1 MGPGEH
7 RPNGVQPKSG
17 GSSPTLL
24 TYFGV
29 LQRRKW
35 VVLSAVVIVPL
46 LAAIITLRE
55 RPLYQASAE
64 VLLSNQNLAAS
75 LSGVADQGGA
85 LQPDRVAQT
94 QADLA
99 RVPQIAH
106 RALAALAIHDR
117 TAQDFLRASDVSA
130 RTNADLLEFHVRDV
144 DAALAKRLATEYARQ
159 FIAYRNEL
167 ESAGLAGARNRVQQ
181 RLDELQLAGA
191 KESALYADLTAKKQ
205 QLETVEALQ
214 AAGAFLVRS
223 ADSAP
228 KVRPRPARMAA
239 FGLVLGTVLGIGLA
253 FLLDTLDTRVR
264 SVEEVEER
272 LGLPLLARLPFPP
285 QRVDD
290 KQSAVTMLDDAAG
303 PYAESI
309 RLLRVRLG
317 LTRAK
322 SRTPIVMVT
331 SATEREGKSTTVAN
345 LAVAFAQSGD
355 RVVLC
360 DLDARRPVID
370 RLFALKARPG
380 LIDVAL
386 GIVELDAAL
395 RVVPIPEKSYW
406 GQLSEMPRRRDGGNR
421 RKREH
426 VPGVLEVLT
435 LGAVPPDPGE
445 FVDSDQVAQTLARLR
460 AHADIVLVDA
470 SSLLGMGDAMTLS
483 TRVDALLVVTRL
495 KMIRRSTLI
504 ELRRVLES
512 CPAHKLG
519 LVVSGANLDAGHGY
533 GYDSPPAPL
542 VDTDSESVVGEAVVG
557 ARPAGRRAVSSRE
570 RSADANG
577 PRAPR
582 RTQ

>member
-7 RPNGVQPKSG
+7 SPNEVQPKAG

-24 TYFGV
+24 TYLGV

-35 VVLSAVVIVPL
+35 VVLSAVVIVPV
-46 LAAIITLRE
+46 LAAVLTLRE
-55 RPLYQASAE
+55 TPLYQASAE
-64 VLLSNQNLAAS
+64 VLLSNQSLAAS
-75 LSGVADQGGA
+75 LSGVADQGSA

-117 TAQDFLRASDVSA
+117 TAQDLLRASAVSA

-167 ESAGLAGARNRVQQ
+167 ESAGLAEARKRVQQ
-181 RLDELQLAGA
+181 RLDQLRVAGA
-191 KESALYADLTAKKQ
+191 KRSALHAELTAKKQ

-214 AAGAFLVRS
+214 AASAFLVRP

-228 KVRPRPARMAA
+228 RVRPRPARMAA
-239 FGLVLGTVLGIGLA
+239 FGIVLGTVLGIGLA

-264 SVEEVEER
+264 SAEEVEER

-285 QRVDD
+285 QRVHN
-290 KQSAVTMLDDAAG
+290 KQGAVTMLDDAVG

-322 SRTPIVMVT
+322 SRTPLVMVT
-331 SATEREGKSTTVAN
+331 SATEREGKSTTIAN

-370 RLFALKARPG
+370 RLFGLKARPG
-380 LIDVAL
+380 LVDVAL
-386 GIVELDAAL
+386 GIAELDDAL
-395 RVVPIPEKSYW
+395 RVVPIPERSYW
-406 GQLSEMPRRRDGGNR
+406 GQLSEMPRRRDAGNR

-426 VPGVLEVLT
+426 VPGVLEVLA

-460 AHADIVLVDA
+460 ARADIVLVDA
-470 SSLLGMGDAMTLS
+470 PSLLGMGDAMTLS
-483 TRVDALLVVTRL
+483 ARVDALLVITRL
-495 KMIRRSTLI
+495 KTIRRSTLI
-504 ELRRVLES
+504 ELRRVLGS

-519 LVVSGANLDAGHGY
+519 LVVTGASLDDGHGY
-533 GYDSPPAPL
+533 GYYTRPTSL
-542 VDTDSESVVGEAVVG
+542 VETDPEWIVDKAVAG
-557 ARPAGRRAVSSRE
+557 PHPAGRAVSSRD
-570 RSADANG
+570 RGGDANS

-582 RTQ
+582 MRQ